1 MREQQNGQSGRQA
14 GQRARSRVSKGRYHD
29 VDEVRAWAMAREQ
42 RAAFFKARA
51 LRKLWVLQQQ
61 QVNSA
66 RAPRLTG
73 AQAYTAV

>member
-1 MREQQNGQSGRQA
+1 MREQGNSLA
-14 GQRARSRVSKGRYHD
+14 GQRVSKGRYHD

-66 RAPRLTG
+66 RAPQPTG